1 MFSGLVQEVSL
12 VLKAERQSEIL
23 KLTLK
28 KPDSFV
34 DLKEGESIAVNGVC
48 LTLVHFDENSICF
61 DLGPETLKITGWTC
75 SNLKNKRL
83 NLERSLSLQS
93 ALGGQILTGHVDEKA
108 LVKKIEKQTES
119 LVLTVQIPPL
129 FKKFVYPKGYLA
141 LNGVSLTVNQVKGL
155 EIDFCLI
162 PETLKRTNLSDV
174 KAGDFLNFEVDYISR
189 PMIQLLE
196 NQHKRFFALLLIFL
210 LLLLST
216 LLICFIL
223 LWIS

>member
-1 MFSGLVQEVSL
+1 MFSGLVQAVSL

-48 LTLVHFDENSICF
+48 LTLVHFDEGILCF

-75 SNLKNKRL
+75 GSLKNKRL

-93 ALGGQILTGHVDEKA
+93 ALGGQLLTGHVDEKA
-108 LVKKIEKQTES
+108 FVKKVEKKSES
-119 LVLTVQIPPL
+119 LFLTVQIPPL
-129 FKKFVYPKGYLA
+129 FKKFVYSKCCLA

-162 PETLKRTNLSDV
+162 PETLKRTNLSDI
-174 KAGDFLNFEVDYISR
+174 KAGGFLNFEVDYISR
-189 PMIQLLE
+189 PVIQLLK
-196 NQHKRFFALLLIFL
+196 NQSQRFFPLLIISS
-210 LLLLST
+210 LLSLSA

-223 LWIS
+223 LWIN